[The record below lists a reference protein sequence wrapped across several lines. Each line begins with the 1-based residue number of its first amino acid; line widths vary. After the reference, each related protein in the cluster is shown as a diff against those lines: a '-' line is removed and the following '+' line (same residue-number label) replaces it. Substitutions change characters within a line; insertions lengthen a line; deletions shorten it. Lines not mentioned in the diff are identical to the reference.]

1 MKKKED
7 SWRHLTNA
15 EKTKFRKAYTNT
27 FGKVGRPPMP
37 DSVKKKSVHT
47 KLDPEVIAKFKEK
60 SKKTGV
66 PYQTLINQALKKAS

>member
-7 SWRHLTNA
+7 NWRHLTTS
-15 EKTKFRKAYTNT
+15 EKAKFRKAYTNT
-27 FGKVGRPPMP
+27 FGKVGRPAM
-37 DSVKKKSVHT
+37 SEAIKKKSVHI